1 MPKDEYGVEYDD
13 DVEKALKDPKGGL
26 LAKVFDYLTKR
37 ESAKIAKEKTEQEE
51 NERKKKPKSIF
62 DGLFD

>member
-1 MPKDEYGVEYDD
+1 MPKDEYGVDYDE

-26 LAKVFDYLTKR
+26 LAKCFDYLTKR
-37 ESAKIAKEKTEQEE
+37 EAAKNAKEAAERDAEQ
-51 NERKKKPKSIF
+51 KKKPKSMF